1 MKGFPFWEAFFVWI
15 PLKDTGIGTIFGLNE
30 CENPTLASLL
40 IELQYFRY
48 SLFYRIFKKEL
59 LKRI

>member
-48 SLFYRIFKKEL
+48 S
-59 LKRI
+59 